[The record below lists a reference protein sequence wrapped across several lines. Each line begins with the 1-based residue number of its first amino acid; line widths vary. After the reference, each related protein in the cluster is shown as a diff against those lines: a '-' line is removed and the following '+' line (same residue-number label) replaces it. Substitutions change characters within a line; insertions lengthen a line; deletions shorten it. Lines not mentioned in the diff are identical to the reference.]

1 MPSAESIKKIG
12 ALKKA
17 GQEEILNYLEEI
29 IVLGSYATEVTNQV
43 KENRFAKGKGCVLCA
58 TDRTGDIITEPI

>member
-1 MPSAESIKKIG
+1 M
-12 ALKKA
+12 
-17 GQEEILNYLEEI
+17 LNYLEEI